1 MRNLF
6 IILLLVVCSGCRP
19 GQTVL
24 KGHIGNYHGEVVRIC
39 AEGQSDRRDTLVVD
53 TLGNFIFSPANGV
66 WSIYEI
72 SVKDHSPWVPVY
84 IGAGDQVEMK
94 LVLQQDKRIDVTFS
108 GDRPAENAY
117 LWAYCE
123 AKNRRFWND
132 PEVKGISFRSYE
144 DKIEA
149 MRKALQEKLDKV
161 KDEVTREKLAV
172 KQHLMLQ
179 EHLLNYNCLQDEDR
193 TPNADYAFFV
203 KSIDLNDPRQAN
215 ERIVESVIGW
225 YLTLEPDKEEN
236 YQIAYLETLER
247 KVTDRTIVDK
257 QATRSVTGLF
267 RHYSGNLDDVMAVY
281 NRICSNDSLR
291 EAVNDEYK
299 EYVRAFGNLMPGK
312 PAPDFEMT
320 DMTGKK
326 CRLSD
331 LRGKYLYID
340 VWATW
345 CSPCREEIPYMAR
358 LYEHFAKDKR
368 IALVSISVDSNVKT
382 WEQFI
387 EREKPAWAQYV
398 VDRKTNAFL
407 DKEYRI
413 YGIPHFMLIDPE
425 GRFIAYSFSR
435 PSEPDCAALIENSM
449 K

>member
-1 MRNLF
+1 
-6 IILLLVVCSGCRP
+6 
-19 GQTVL
+19 
-24 KGHIGNYHGEVVRIC
+24 
-39 AEGQSDRRDTLVVD
+39 
-53 TLGNFIFSPANGV
+53 
-66 WSIYEI
+66 
-72 SVKDHSPWVPVY
+72 
-84 IGAGDQVEMK
+84 
-94 LVLQQDKRIDVTFS
+94 
-108 GDRPAENAY
+108 
-117 LWAYCE
+117 
-123 AKNRRFWND
+123 
-132 PEVKGISFRSYE
+132 
-144 DKIEA
+144 
-149 MRKALQEKLDKV
+149 
-161 KDEVTREKLAV
+161 
-172 KQHLMLQ
+172 
-179 EHLLNYNCLQDEDR
+179 
-193 TPNADYAFFV
+193 
-203 KSIDLNDPRQAN
+203 
-215 ERIVESVIGW
+215 
-225 YLTLEPDKEEN
+225 
-236 YQIAYLETLER
+236 
-247 KVTDRTIVDK
+247 
-257 QATRSVTGLF
+257 
-267 RHYSGNLDDVMAVY
+267 
-281 NRICSNDSLR
+281 
-291 EAVNDEYK
+291 
-299 EYVRAFGNLMPGK
+299 MPGK

>member
-179 EHLLNYNCLQDEDR
+179 EHLMKYNWLQDEDR

>member
-149 MRKALQEKLDKV
+149 MRKAFQEKLDKV

-179 EHLLNYNCLQDEDR
+179 EHLLNYNWLQDEDR